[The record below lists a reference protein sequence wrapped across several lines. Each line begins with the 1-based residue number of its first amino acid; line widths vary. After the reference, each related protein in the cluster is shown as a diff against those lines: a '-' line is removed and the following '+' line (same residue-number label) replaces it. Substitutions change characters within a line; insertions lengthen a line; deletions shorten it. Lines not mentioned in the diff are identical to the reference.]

1 MTDLA
6 SAATSPATRP
16 APRTAPDV
24 KPAAAPAGKALP
36 RTMTARLL
44 RLAWSLRGVWHRIAR
59 PLTMGVRAIIV
70 DGSDPAVPRV
80 LLIRHSYVGG
90 WHLPGGG
97 VDRGETLSDAMRREV
112 REEVGL
118 IADRP
123 AQPFGIYARFR
134 NGASDHVAVFVV
146 HGWSGTPKA
155 DGVEIVEARFF
166 PIDGLPA
173 ELSPATGRRLEEF
186 LGHRPVAERW

>member
-1 MTDLA
+1 
-6 SAATSPATRP
+6 
-16 APRTAPDV
+16 
-24 KPAAAPAGKALP
+24 
-36 RTMTARLL
+36 
-44 RLAWSLRGVWHRIAR
+44 
-59 PLTMGVRAIIV
+59 MGVRAIII
-70 DGSDPAVPRV
+70 DESDPEGRRV
-80 LLIRHSYVGG
+80 LLIRHSYVDG

-97 VDRGETLSDAMRREV
+97 VGRGETLADAMQREV

-134 NGASDHVAVFVV
+134 NGASDHVAVYVV
-146 HGWSGTPKA
+146 QGWSGSPKA

-166 PIDGLPA
+166 PLDQLPA
-173 ELSPATGRRLEEF
+173 GLSPATGRRLEEF

>member
-6 SAATSPATRP
+6 SSTTRPATRTATDLKP
-16 APRTAPDV
+16 VTAPDGQ
-24 KPAAAPAGKALP
+24 AMP
-36 RTMTARLL
+36 RTITARLL
-44 RLAWSLRGVWHRIAR
+44 RLAWSLRGIWHRVAR
-59 PLTMGVRAIIV
+59 PLTMGVRAIIL
-70 DGSDPAVPRV
+70 DESDPAAPRV

-90 WHLPGGG
+90 WHFPGGG
-97 VDRGETLSDAMRREV
+97 VGRGETLADAMRREV

-146 HGWSGTPKA
+146 RGWSGTPKA

-166 PIDGLPA
+166 PIDRLPV
-173 ELSPATGRRLEEF
+173 ELSPATGRRLQEF
-186 LGHRPVAERW
+186 LGHQPVAERW

>member
-6 SAATSPATRP
+6 SSTTPPATRTATDLKP
-16 APRTAPDV
+16 ATAPEGQTMPRTI
-24 KPAAAPAGKALP
+24 
-36 RTMTARLL
+36 TARLL
-44 RLAWSLRGVWHRIAR
+44 RIAWSLRGIWHRVAR
-59 PLTMGVRAIIV
+59 PLTIGVRAIIL
-70 DGSDPAVPRV
+70 DESDPACPRV

-90 WHLPGGG
+90 WHFPGGG
-97 VDRGETLSDAMRREV
+97 VGRGETLSDAMRREV

-146 HGWSGTPKA
+146 RGWSGQPKA
-155 DGVEIVEARFF
+155 DGMEIVEARFF
-166 PIDGLPA
+166 PMDRLPA
-173 ELSPATGRRLEEF
+173 ELSPATGRRLQEF
-186 LGHRPVAERW
+186 LGHQPVAERW

>member
-6 SAATSPATRP
+6 SSATRP
-16 APRTAPDV
+16 TTRTAPDV
-24 KPAAAPAGKALP
+24 QPAATPAGQAMPL
-36 RTMTARLL
+36 TMTARLL
-44 RLAWSLRGVWHRIAR
+44 RLAWSLRGAWHRIAR
-59 PLTMGVRAIIV
+59 PLTMGVRAIIL
-70 DGSDPAVPRV
+70 DESDPATPRV
-80 LLIRHSYVGG
+80 LLIRHSYVEG
-90 WHLPGGG
+90 WHFPGGG
-97 VDRGETLSDAMRREV
+97 VGRGETLSDAMRREV

-146 HGWSGTPKA
+146 RGWSGTPKA

-166 PIDGLPA
+166 PIDRLPA
-173 ELSPATGRRLEEF
+173 DLSLATGRRLEEF

>member
-6 SAATSPATRP
+6 ASSTSTR
-16 APRTAPDV
+16 
-24 KPAAAPAGKALP
+24 AAAPATKPSPVPAHHAMP

-44 RLAWSLRGVWHRIAR
+44 RLAWTLRGVWHRIAR
-59 PLTMGVRAIIV
+59 PLTMGVRAIII
-70 DGSDPAVPRV
+70 DDSDPATPSV
-80 LLIRHSYVGG
+80 LLIRHSYVDG

-97 VDRGETLSDAMRREV
+97 VDRGETLADAMRREV

-134 NGASDHVAVFVV
+134 NGASDHVAVYVV
-146 HGWSGTPKA
+146 RGWSGSPKA
-155 DGVEIVEARFF
+155 DGVEIVETRFF
-166 PIDGLPA
+166 PLDRLPA
-173 ELSPATGRRLEEF
+173 GLSPATGRRLEEF

>member
-6 SAATSPATRP
+6 SSATRP
-16 APRTAPDV
+16 ATRTATDL
-24 KPAAAPAGKALP
+24 KPATAPAGQAMP

-59 PLTMGVRAIIV
+59 PLTMGVRAIIL
-70 DGSDPAVPRV
+70 DESDPASPRV

-90 WHLPGGG
+90 WHFPGGG
-97 VDRGETLSDAMRREV
+97 VGRGETLADAMRREV

-146 HGWSGTPKA
+146 RGWSGSPKA
-155 DGVEIVEARFF
+155 DGVEIVETRFF
-166 PIDGLPA
+166 PLDRLPA
-173 ELSPATGRRLEEF
+173 DLSPATGRRLEEF

>member
-6 SAATSPATRP
+6 SSTTPPATR
-16 APRTAPDV
+16 TAAEL
-24 KPAAAPAGKALP
+24 KPATAHTGQAMP

-44 RLAWSLRGVWHRIAR
+44 RLAWSLRGIWHRIAR

-70 DGSDPAVPRV
+70 DESDPAGLRV

-97 VDRGETLSDAMRREV
+97 VGRGETLVDAMRREV

-123 AQPFGIYARFR
+123 AQPFGMYARFR
-134 NGASDHVAVFVV
+134 NGASDHVAVFIVR
-146 HGWSGTPKA
+146 GWSGTPKA

-166 PIDGLPA
+166 PIDRLPA

>member
-1 MTDLA
+1 MMTDLA
-6 SAATSPATRP
+6 ASGSRTKPSPTDQP
-16 APRTAPDV
+16 MPRTPT
-24 KPAAAPAGKALP
+24 G
-36 RTMTARLL
+36 RLL
-44 RLAWSLRGVWHRIAR
+44 RLAWRLRGLWHRVAR

-70 DGSDPAVPRV
+70 DESDPASPRV
-80 LLIRHSYVGG
+80 LLIRHSYVDG

-97 VDRGETLSDAMRREV
+97 VGRGETLIDAMRREV

-146 HGWSGTPKA
+146 CSWSGSPKA
-155 DGVEIVEARFF
+155 DGVEIVETRFF
-166 PIDGLPA
+166 PLDRLPA
-173 ELSPATGRRLEEF
+173 GLSPATGRRLEEF
-186 LGHRPVAERW
+186 LGRCPVAERW

>member
-6 SAATSPATRP
+6 ASGSRTSTKP
-16 APRTAPDV
+16 APADQPM
-24 KPAAAPAGKALP
+24 P
-36 RTMTARLL
+36 RTLMARLL
-44 RLAWSLRGVWHRIAR
+44 RLAWSLRGVWHRVAR

-70 DGSDPAVPRV
+70 DDSDPASPSV
-80 LLIRHSYVGG
+80 LLIRHSYVDG
-90 WHLPGGG
+90 WHFPGGG
-97 VDRGETLSDAMRREV
+97 VGRGETLIDAMRREV

-146 HGWSGTPKA
+146 PGWSGSPKA

-166 PIDGLPA
+166 PLDRLPA
-173 ELSPATGRRLEEF
+173 GLSPATGRRLEEF
-186 LGHRPVAERW
+186 LGRRPVAERW